1 MRLSDAK
8 VKGLKAKAAAYKVS
22 DGQGLFVQVA
32 PSGKRL
38 WRFKYRFAGKEKLL
52 ALGIFPEVSL
62 RQARERLAEA
72 RATLA
77 DGKDPSVAKQVA
89 KAEAVACANTFEAVA
104 REWLAKFSANWAP
117 ITRTQAESRL
127 SRLVFPL
134 LGAKP
139 IDQITPTDVLA
150 TLRPIEADGNLETAH
165 RVRQRISEVFRYAVA
180 TGRTE
185 RDVTADLRGA
195 IPAPKVEHL
204 AAIIAPDKLAGLLR
218 AIDAYDGSP
227 MVRAA
232 LQLAPML
239 FVRPG
244 ELRHAEWSEIDWAAS
259 EWTIEAAKMKMR
271 IAHTVPLCHQ
281 AVAILRELQRHTGG
295 GQYCF
300 TNGRSADRA
309 MTDAAV
315 NAALRRL
322 GYEKGEIT
330 GHGFRA
336 TARTILDEVLEEPP
350 HILDQQLAHI
360 VKDPLGRA
368 YNRTKHLPQRR
379 VMMQRWAD
387 YLEGLKVGNVVPFRS
402 VAVG

>member
-72 RATLA
+72 RAALA
-77 DGKDPSVAKQVA
+77 DGHDPSVAKQVA

-104 REWLAKFSANWAP
+104 REWLAKFSADWAP

-150 TLRPIEADGNLETAH
+150 ALRPIEADGNLETAH

-180 TGRTE
+180 TGRTD

-232 LQLAPML
+232 RQHAPVL
-239 FVRPG
+239 LVRPG
-244 ELRHAEWSEIDWAAS
+244 EQRHAERGEFYCAAS
-259 EWTIEAAKMKMR
+259 GW
-271 IAHTVPLCHQ
+271 
-281 AVAILRELQRHTGG
+281 AI
-295 GQYCF
+295 
-300 TNGRSADRA
+300 
-309 MTDAAV
+309 
-315 NAALRRL
+315 
-322 GYEKGEIT
+322 
-330 GHGFRA
+330 
-336 TARTILDEVLEEPP
+336 
-350 HILDQQLAHI
+350 
-360 VKDPLGRA
+360 
-368 YNRTKHLPQRR
+368 
-379 VMMQRWAD
+379 
-387 YLEGLKVGNVVPFRS
+387 
-402 VAVG
+402 